1 MAVAQDEVRPQGRL
15 GQQRPDHPWR
25 KVVEDHWD
33 NASAAGVAVHGVVSR
48 VPLRL
53 CEEARAA
60 NLARDLRA
68 RLRLVPV

>member
-1 MAVAQDEVRPQGRL
+1 MAVAQDE
-15 GQQRPDHPWR
+15 
-25 KVVEDHWD
+25 VVEDHWD